1 MSHDTITGQLCEQTR
16 TDEAKTRRAE
26 ECRKWTINNRV
37 QAYLKDASP
46 NKECLYLTH
55 FFQN

>member
-26 ECRKWTINNRV
+26 ECRKWTISNRV
-37 QAYLKDASP
+37 QAYLKAASP
-46 NKECLYLTH
+46 KKECL
-55 FFQN
+55 